1 MSFLCCLTNLGK
13 VLRGFQHPPGS
24 NKIKQHQSFCR
35 EMSVEI
41 ENTHP
46 HPKKN
51 RQQDTLHIKF
61 IGWFKAYVAY
71 STH

>member
-1 MSFLCCLTNLGK
+1 MSFLCCLTNLGE
-13 VLRGFQHPPGS
+13 VPRGFQQPPS
-24 NKIKQHQSFCR
+24 FNKIKQHQSLEFCG
-35 EMSVEI
+35 EKSVDI
-41 ENTHP
+41 ENTHTQ
-46 HPKKN
+46 KN